1 MIAGMRASELEE
13 VAAVAI
19 LGFNAIDLLALALF
33 LVCWLGYS
41 PFLRWRGRRVQV
53 VASAMIDHR
62 TAWMDGLIGRDM
74 KVADTA
80 IVGHIMSTAAFFAST
95 TVIVI
100 GALLGVLVNL
110 GKHAPASAGA
120 WFSIGQPSPLE
131 LKVVLIIVV
140 AVYAFQS
147 FTWAI
152 RQANFAAVMM
162 GAAPQASSIDSVMRQ
177 NLAKCMGSIITGVAD
192 SYDNGMRSYY
202 FAIAAI
208 TWVVGPLLM
217 IMATIG
223 VVALLFHRQTR
234 SRTALALKEIAALRE
249 AAKGQAPSA

>member
-1 MIAGMRASELEE
+1 MSIP
-13 VAAVAI
+13 
-19 LGFNAIDLLALALF
+19 GFTVIDLVAFALF
-33 LVCWLGYS
+33 IVCWLGYA
-41 PFLRWRGRRVQV
+41 PFLRWRARRVQV
-53 VASAMIDHR
+53 LASDMIDHR
-62 TAWMDGLIGRDM
+62 TAWMDGLVGRDM

-110 GKHAPASAGA
+110 GKHTPASAGA
-120 WFSIGQPSPLE
+120 WFSIDQPSPLE

-140 AVYAFQS
+140 AVFAFQS

-162 GAAPQASSIDSVMRQ
+162 GASPQASSIDSAVRQ
-177 NLAKCMGSIITGVAD
+177 QLAKSMGSIITGVAE

-202 FAIAAI
+202 FAFAAV
-208 TWVVGPLLM
+208 TWVVGPPLM
-217 IMATIG
+217 IVTTIG
-223 VVALLFHRQTR
+223 VVALLLHRQTR
-234 SRTALALKEIAALRE
+234 SRTAIALRDIAAIRK
-249 AAKGQAPSA
+249 AAKDRAPSA